1 MEKLRVWDSK
11 VLADVFVLLQQI
23 QAGIAQLVNK
33 TGAQSLA
40 DLPNSMVPTEKL
52 YEITLCYE
60 LMYSKLLE
68 YDLLA
73 TGNTKQL
80 SMLH

>member
-11 VLADVFVLLQQI
+11 VLSDVFVLLQQI
-23 QAGIAQLVNK
+23 QAGIAQLVEK

-40 DLPNSMVPTEKL
+40 DLPNSMIPTEKL

-60 LMYSKLLE
+60 LMYSRLLE

-73 TGNTKQL
+73 TGNTKQS

>member
-1 MEKLRVWDSK
+1 MQKLRVWDSK
-11 VLADVFVLLQQI
+11 VLSDVFVLLQQM
-23 QAGIAQLVNK
+23 QTGIEQLVEK

-40 DLPNSMVPTEKL
+40 DLPNSMIPTEKL

>member
-11 VLADVFVLLQQI
+11 VLSDVFVLLQQI
-23 QAGIAQLVNK
+23 QTGIEQLVEK

-40 DLPNSMVPTEKL
+40 DLPNSMLPTEKL